1 MNLCHWL
8 ILGPS
13 FYFLHFVFFFWHGDT
28 SGRKL
33 YYSFSQKCLWRQT
46 PKVGKKRWVLGY
58 SKTCTQSVIVS
69 YSKKSV
75 SNNAPLSATYSGRWS
90 NYVIK
95 HKFSLGTNNACARK
109 VKPSFFVCIWIQ
121 SEATFVWKCFC
132 LSTCL
137 IGIAW
142 RFSFPEN
149 N

>member
-1 MNLCHWL
+1 MNLSHWL

-13 FYFLHFVFFFWHGDT
+13 FYFLHFVFFFWQGDT

-33 YYSFSQKCLWRQT
+33 YFSFSQKCLWRQT

-75 SNNAPLSATYSGRWS
+75 SNNAPLSATYSSRWS

-109 VKPSFFVCIWIQ
+109 VKPSFLHVFGLNQ
-121 SEATFVWKCFC
+121 KQLNC
-132 LSTCL
+132 LEMFLLVYMSHWHSMK
-137 IGIAW
+137 I
-142 RFSFPEN
+142 FFPRK
-149 N
+149 